1 MDWGGKPYRLNE
13 EAKLDLA
20 IIYWRGFDEFGEA
33 QANKY
38 LAALMKRMD
47 EINTSPVKYPEV
59 RHIREGYRRSVCG
72 VDSIYYRLIDDS
84 VEIMR
89 VLGRQ
94 DFEVDAMLGSGI
106 RGKGF
111 LHKAVRWC
119 EHFAL
124 NRSDFVSTIS
134 RSMMEKV
141 ESKGVERDKLLFF
154 PNWSELER
162 FQSVQQG
169 HIELIRQRFG
179 LAENRKV
186 CLYSGKYRRQARSG
200 DISRCRQGIFRRR
213 G

>member
-47 EINTSPVKYPEV
+47 KINTSPLKYPEV
-59 RHIREGYRRSVCG
+59 SHIREGYRRSVCG

-94 DFEVDAMLGSGI
+94 DFEVDAMLGSGV

-111 LHKAVRWC
+111 LHKAARWY

-134 RSMMEKV
+134 RSMMEKA
-141 ESKGVERDKLLFF
+141 ESRGVERDKLLFF

-162 FQSVQQG
+162 FQSVQ
-169 HIELIRQRFG
+169 
-179 LAENRKV
+179 
-186 CLYSGKYRRQARSG
+186 
-200 DISRCRQGIFRRR
+200 
-213 G
+213 